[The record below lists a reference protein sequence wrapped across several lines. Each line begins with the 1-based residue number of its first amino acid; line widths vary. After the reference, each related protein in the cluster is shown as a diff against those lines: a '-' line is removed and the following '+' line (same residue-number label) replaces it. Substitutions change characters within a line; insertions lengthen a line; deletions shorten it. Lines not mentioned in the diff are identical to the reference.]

1 MIAAFYDSAGDQFGH
16 FLPRLGG
23 ALLLLIIGLIAAIVA
38 GRIVRG
44 ALRRAGLDRFADR
57 TNTNALLAQAGLGD
71 SLAALIGTAVRIS
84 IVIIALF
91 AALSLLGLE
100 FLSDS
105 LNAGVLFIP
114 RLLTAL
120 ALLLIG
126 VVLGAFTR
134 AWIERTSAQL
144 DFPLALG
151 TVAQVVVIALFALCA
166 AAQAGV
172 AVAPLTAIAA
182 VLLGAV
188 AITLAL
194 AFGLG
199 SREIARALS
208 SGRFARADFRVG
220 QTIRVDD
227 LRGTIV
233 RIDSAATTLR
243 SSEGTIRVPNSMLV
257 ERVVVVEA
265 AE

>member
-1 MIAAFYDSAGDQFGH
+1 MIAAVFDRSGDQLGE

-23 ALLLLIIGLIAAIVA
+23 ALVLLVVGLLVAIIL
-38 GRIVRG
+38 GRVV
-44 ALRRAGLDRFADR
+44 RRALVRVGLDRFADR
-57 TNTNALLAQAGLGD
+57 TGTQSLLAQAGLGD
-71 SLAALIGTAVRIS
+71 SLAALIGTAVRLS
-84 IVIIALF
+84 VVVVALF

-105 LNAGVLFIP
+105 LNQGVLFIP

-120 ALLLIG
+120 ALVLIG
-126 VVLGAFTR
+126 VVLGAFAR
-134 AWIERTSAQL
+134 AWVERAAAQV

-151 TVAQVVVIALFALCA
+151 PIVQVVVIVLFGLCA

-172 AVAPLTAIAA
+172 AVGPLTAIAS

-199 SREIARALS
+199 SRELARSLS
-208 SGRFARADFRVG
+208 SGRFARADFNVG
-220 QTIRVDD
+220 QTIRIDE

-233 RIDSAATTLR
+233 KIDSAATTLR
-243 SSEGTIRVPNSMLV
+243 SSDGTVRVPNNLLV
-257 ERVVVVEA
+257 ERVVVVES
-265 AE
+265 E